1 MIAPESLPTP
11 MRASHKKLAVVIRS
25 TITPLALAAVV
36 VAWTLSTPQVAN
48 ASQRRHTPIV
58 LAVAKAAPAIVNIH
72 GQKMIDAIGEPGDKK
87 RVNGMGT
94 GVIIDERGYII
105 TNHHV
110 IDGVRRIQVTMDEGR
125 TFIAR
130 LVARDT
136 ATDLA
141 IIKIDVKGKLPL
153 VTIGTSQDLMPGEPV
168 IAVGNAY
175 GYHHTVTRG
184 IISALN
190 RAVEVTDAQK
200 YYDLIQTDA
209 SINPGNSGG
218 PLLNIDGEMIGINVA
233 VRVGAQGIG
242 FAIPVDKV
250 MDIAARLMSTETIT
264 GTVHGL
270 RGATRYNN
278 GVAHFVVTDTASG
291 SPADRAGI
299 ERGDIITAIGDTK
312 VRRQLDIERALL
324 GVQGGGDIRLSVRRD
339 SGTQQVG
346 LQLANAGQGRRM
358 RGAVARVNATRSD
371 ITSEVWRA
379 IGVRLQP
386 VSAGQLAS
394 AKTKYNGGLKV
405 TAVRANSMAAQNG
418 IQAGDILV
426 GMHIWETVTMQN
438 LDYILNRADLSKE
451 DDVKFYVVRG
461 GATRTGNL
469 PLLR

>member
-1 MIAPESLPTP
+1 
-11 MRASHKKLAVVIRS
+11 MRASHKTLAVTASWKFI
-25 TITPLALAAVV
+25 PLAAATF
-36 VAWTLSTPQVAN
+36 ALLLMSMPQHAA

-58 LAVAKAAPAIVNIH
+58 QAVAKAGPAIVNIH
-72 GQKMIDAIGEPGDKK
+72 GQKLIDAIGEPGDKK

-94 GVIIDERGYII
+94 GVIIDPRGYII

-125 TFIAR
+125 TYVAR
-130 LVARDT
+130 LIARDT

-141 IIKIDVKGKLPL
+141 IIKIDVNQKLPL

-250 MDIAARLMSTETIT
+250 MDIAANLLSTETT
-264 GTVHGL
+264 SGTVHGV
-270 RGATRYNN
+270 RGATRFTN
-278 GVAHFVVTDTASG
+278 GVPHFVVTQAAAG
-291 SPADRAGI
+291 SPAQRAGI
-299 ERGDIITAIGDTK
+299 RPGDIITAIGETR

-324 GVQGGGDIRLSVRRD
+324 GMKDGEDIRFSIRRD
-339 SGTQQVG
+339 SGTKQVG
-346 LQLANAGQGRRM
+346 LQVASAHHGSRS
-358 RGAVARVNATRSD
+358 RGTVARVNATRSD
-371 ITSEVWRA
+371 IGNEVWRA

-386 VSAGQLAS
+386 VSAGALSS
-394 AKTKYNGGLKV
+394 AKTKYNGGLRV
-405 TAVRANSMAAQNG
+405 TAVRANSVASQNG
-418 IQAGDILV
+418 IQAGDVLV

-438 LDYILNRADLSKE
+438 LDYILNRADLE
-451 DDVKFYVVRG
+451 DENDVKFYVVRG
-461 GATRTGNL
+461 NVTRTGNL
-469 PLLR
+469 PLMR